1 MAAAAQF
8 GNNDVR
14 ERGSVKW
21 FNGAKGFGFIR
32 RSTGEDVFV
41 HFTEIQMA
49 GYRTL
54 DEGAEVEYDLRQLKT
69 SKAPGPKLDDAV
81 PEVPDLLD
89 SNHFASEQSP

>member
-1 MAAAAQF
+1 VAAAAQF
-8 GNNDVR
+8 GNNESR

-32 RSTGEDVFV
+32 RDTGEDVFV

-54 DEGAEVEYDLRQLKT
+54 DEGAEVEYDLRQGDRGLM
-69 SKAPGPKLDDAV
+69 AQNVIVL
-81 PEVPDLLD
+81 
-89 SNHFASEQSP
+89 ASDGAAE